1 MKKVI
6 SLLFS
11 LAAIFAVTACS
22 DSDDVAKNFELSI
35 GLTLPE
41 GVTASD
47 ITSAQVTV
55 VNQQTGVTYSSEEI
69 TTAYKFAVPAGVYDV
84 TASLRNNNGTSLTIY
99 SGSKSSVSVYEAQS
113 ASIILVASEAGSL
126 VFKEVYY
133 NMVKPNGIMPYM
145 RDQFIEIYNNSDEVL
160 YLDNCIIGILEGSQG
175 MLPTSW
181 MENGEIMKE
190 YALGYYTVAWISK
203 EGSKG
208 TTYPVQP
215 GQSIVVASQAQNH
228 IAETADAYDPT
239 NANAMQSPVDLSK
252 ADFEVCLTDYKPAY
266 AIDNPDVP
274 NLNVIYANGTQN
286 YFMIPY
292 SGNAIILAKFPSNI
306 DPVAY
311 AQDEANLKERPDGTY
326 AGTTFLVVPQ
336 DYVLDGINIV
346 NNNANYRVIRLRSEV
361 DAGSVHMS
369 AIYAGKSIRRKVEGF
384 TESGRAILKDTNNST
399 DDFLSDQVPTPGK
412 LPSVAD

>member
-1 MKKVI
+1 
-6 SLLFS
+6 
-11 LAAIFAVTACS
+11 
-22 DSDDVAKNFELSI
+22 
-35 GLTLPE
+35 
-41 GVTASD
+41 
-47 ITSAQVTV
+47 
-55 VNQQTGVTYSSEEI
+55 
-69 TTAYKFAVPAGVYDV
+69 
-84 TASLRNNNGTSLTIY
+84 
-99 SGSKSSVSVYEAQS
+99 
-113 ASIILVASEAGSL
+113 
-126 VFKEVYY
+126 
-133 NMVKPNGIMPYM
+133 
-145 RDQFIEIYNNSDEVL
+145 
-160 YLDNCIIGILEGSQG
+160 
-175 MLPTSW
+175 
-181 MENGEIMKE
+181 
-190 YALGYYTVAWISK
+190 
-203 EGSKG
+203 
-208 TTYPVQP
+208 
-215 GQSIVVASQAQNH
+215 
-228 IAETADAYDPT
+228 
-239 NANAMQSPVDLSK
+239 LSK